1 MHNSTADN
9 PRMGTATRVKLA
21 LLLGSLSAFGPLT
34 IDMYLPALP
43 GMARSLRSDAG
54 TVQLTLTVFVIG
66 LAAGQLVI
74 GPLSDAWGRRRP
86 LLAGVALYAASSAA
100 CAAAPTAGWLIG
112 GRLLQSFGAAAAIVL
127 ARAIVRDLFDGVAM
141 TRFFSTLMLVT
152 GAAPVLAPVIGS
164 QLLAI
169 ADWRTVFVVLT
180 AVGSALFLAVLLAL
194 PESLPASR
202 RQSSGLTARLRTFA
216 VLGRAVLGR
225 DVEYLRHVLAAA
237 LTFAAMFAYISGSSF
252 VLQQSYSLSATRFS
266 LAFAVNGLGLVS
278 FGQLN
283 RVLVGRVAP
292 SAPCC
297 SPAWRWAGAAS
308 LGVLLATAFG
318 APLPVLLACLFGE
331 VSTVGVVLANATSVA
346 LAGHGERAGA
356 ASSLQG
362 LLQFLVGGLASAA
375 MGLAGRGS
383 PVGMGVTMFCCAGAA
398 LAVFLLAPAQRSV
411 ASEPVRPE
419 PGSLAAA

>member
-1 MHNSTADN
+1 MTTAN
-9 PRMGTATRVKLA
+9 RVKLA

-43 GMARSLRSDAG
+43 GMARNLHSDPG
-54 TVQLTLTVFVIG
+54 TIQLTLTVFVIG
-66 LAAGQLVI
+66 LAAGQLVV
-74 GPLSDAWGRRRP
+74 GPLSDALGRRRP
-86 LLAGVALYAASSAA
+86 LLAGVALYAASSVC
-100 CAAAPTAGWLIG
+100 CALAPTAGWLIG
-112 GRLLQSFGAAAAIVL
+112 ARALQSFGAAAAIVL

-169 ADWRTVFVVLT
+169 ASWRTVFVVLT
-180 AVGSALFLAVLLAL
+180 AVGVLLFLAVLLAL

-202 RQSSGLTARLRTFA
+202 RQAAGLTARLRTFA
-216 VLGRAVLGR
+216 LLGHDAQ
-225 DVEYLRHVLAAA
+225 YLRHVLAAA

-252 VLQQSYSLSATRFS
+252 VLQQAYGLSAAQFS
-266 LAFAVNGLGLVS
+266 AAFAVNGLGLVA

-283 RVLVGRVAP
+283 RLLIGRVATEH
-292 SAPCC
+292 AMLV
-297 SPAWRWAGAAS
+297 AGLLVGGVAS
-308 LGVLLATAFG
+308 LGVLLSTVFG
-318 APLPVLLACLFGE
+318 APLPVLLLCLFGE
-331 VSTVGVVLANATSVA
+331 VSTVGIVLANATSKA
-346 LAGHGERAGA
+346 LAAHGERAGA

-383 PVGMGVTMFCCAGAA
+383 PGGMGVTMFGCAAAA
-398 LAVFLLAPAQRSV
+398 LAVYLLVPARRSAAV
-411 ASEPVRPE
+411 VEVHTEPE
-419 PGSLAAA
+419 PLAA